1 MKLVYTVDMIQ
12 GSGVLPIYY
21 MSDSTWVWHYDSL
34 CWKRANKSEKG
45 YWGAGEKGKSNR
57 CIPQFVTDADKLP
70 GQVALAVGLLPPDV
84 HGWFTLWFFGDE
96 LVGFLCTSKPDTL
109 RTAYADLPKKIRVR
123 FPEKLLNSIAT
134 QYQPGVLEL
143 RHLAE
148 AKKIGLGIIQSEM
161 KFLQDDMKWM
171 RERLERLTNGV
182 NKLQTAFEHLLVL
195 GEKGT

>member
-1 MKLVYTVDMIQ
+1 MLDDIEALVVVHREI
-12 GSGVLPIYY
+12 GGV
-21 MSDSTWVWHYDSL
+21 
-34 CWKRANKSEKG
+34 
-45 YWGAGEKGKSNR
+45 
-57 CIPQFVTDADKLP
+57 
-70 GQVALAVGLLPPDV
+70 
-84 HGWFTLWFFGDE
+84 
-96 LVGFLCTSKPDTL
+96 
-109 RTAYADLPKKIRVR
+109 
-123 FPEKLLNSIAT
+123 IAT